1 MTTTIVPLK
10 CVIVG
15 DATVGKREI
24 LDQLAPVEGRSSN
37 ENLMFDNRE
46 RNYTIRNVEYK
57 CTFCAPNGNQEF
69 DRMRPLLYQGTDIFI
84 IAFALDDPVS
94 FENAKNKWHAEITAC
109 MDSGRIPFIL
119 VGTRAELRKNSNA
132 PGSSSAPSLAPSSPA
147 SHSAPPPPPP
157 PSSSLSVSS
166 SLGSS
171 SSSSPVRKLIPKN
184 EALEMSYY
192 IKADMYMECSTE
204 TKPGLF
210 LRIVME
216 EIHSQKYPSEVKSSG
231 CGACIVQ

>member
-1 MTTTIVPLK
+1 MATPIPLK

-46 RNYTIRNVEYK
+46 RNYSVRGIEYK

-69 DRMRPLLYQGTDIFI
+69 DRMRPLLYQGTDIFV
-84 IAFALDDPVS
+84 IAFAIDDPVS

-109 MDSGRIPFIL
+109 MDSGRVPFIL
-119 VGTRAELRKNSNA
+119 VGTRAELRKKGAIGLANG
-132 PGSSSAPSLAPSSPA
+132 GSSSAPSSPM
-147 SHSAPPPPPP
+147 SHSAPS
-157 PSSSLSVSS
+157 PSISTMST
-166 SLGSS
+166 
-171 SSSSPVRKLIPKN
+171 SPTRTLIPKV

-192 IKADMYMECSTE
+192 IKADMYMECSSE
-204 TKPGLF
+204 AKPGQF
-210 LRIVME
+210 LKVVME
-216 EIHSQKYPSEVKSSG
+216 EVHSQKNPSERPKNG
-231 CGACIVQ
+231 CGCIMQ

>member
-1 MTTTIVPLK
+1 MSTLVPLK

-84 IAFALDDPVS
+84 IAFAIDDPVS

-132 PGSSSAPSLAPSSPA
+132 PGSSSAPSSPA
-147 SHSAPPPPPP
+147 SHSAPPPP

>member
-1 MTTTIVPLK
+1 MTTPVPLK

-46 RNYTIRNVEYK
+46 RNCTVRGVEYK

-119 VGTRAELRKNSNA
+119 VGTRAELRKKSNSGIVA
-132 PGSSSAPSLAPSSPA
+132 GSSSAPPSPA
-147 SHSAPPPPPP
+147 S
-157 PSSSLSVSS
+157 PSPALQSPASPSIS

-171 SSSSPVRKLIPKN
+171 PGPVRKLIPKN

-210 LRIVME
+210 LQIVME
-216 EIHSQKYPSEVKSSG
+216 EIHCQKNPNEVRSTSG
-231 CGACIVQ
+231 CACILQ